1 MNKAIYDAKRERDI
15 LDKVTRDAGPD
26 LDLYARRFFEA
37 LFSLS
42 RTYQSEQL
50 FHDNEFTVKM
60 KKAIEESP
68 TLPPQRGS
76 VACAGVFGSN
86 AQVACDKL
94 LPLSQIHYVTGFRA
108 VFDAVESGECQFGV
122 LPIENSSNGSVK
134 EVYDFLEDRKCYNR
148 TRYSPMDFSRFTRE
162 KRHKTRRYSHY
173 HLPSSSV
180 GPMQPLPREIRRRR
194 NCAPSITRLVQHSS

>member
-1 MNKAIYDAKRERDI
+1 MNLDEVRVKINDINDQMLALFKERMELSKDVAAAKKEMNKAIYDAKRERDI
-15 LDKVTRDAGPD
+15 LDKVTKDAGPD

-50 FHDNEFTVKM
+50 FQDNEFTLKM
-60 KKAIEESP
+60 KKAIEQSP

-86 AQVACDKL
+86 AQMACDKL
-94 LPLSQIHYVTGFRA
+94 LPLSQIHYVTGFRV

-122 LPIENSSNGSVK
+122 LK
-134 EVYDFLEDRKCYNR
+134 
-148 TRYSPMDFSRFTRE
+148 TAPMV
-162 KRHKTRRYSHY
+162 
-173 HLPSSSV
+173 L
-180 GPMQPLPREIRRRR
+180 
-194 NCAPSITRLVQHSS
+194 

>member
-1 MNKAIYDAKRERDI
+1 MNLDEVRVKINDINDQMLALFKERMELSKDVAAAKKEMNKAIYDAKRERDI

-50 FHDNEFTVKM
+50 FQDNEFTVKM
-60 KKAIEESP
+60 KKAIEQSP

-86 AQVACDKL
+86 AQA
-94 LPLSQIHYVTGFRA
+94 T
-108 VFDAVESGECQFGV
+108 
-122 LPIENSSNGSVK
+122 
-134 EVYDFLEDRKCYNR
+134 
-148 TRYSPMDFSRFTRE
+148 
-162 KRHKTRRYSHY
+162 
-173 HLPSSSV
+173 
-180 GPMQPLPREIRRRR
+180 LPRCGGNVGDCSMAFFILTVNSLSWN
-194 NCAPSITRLVQHSS
+194 NCSD